1 MCICNCLT
9 NDTFYIFIFVEQIIL
24 GDGFVC
30 MKIPNTNCI
39 IALHKWDYIFAV
51 CFVPFQRIG
60 IFV

>member
-30 MKIPNTNCI
+30 MKIPYTNCI
-39 IALHKWDYIFAV
+39 IALHNWDYIFAV
-51 CFVPFQRIG
+51 CFVPF
-60 IFV
+60 